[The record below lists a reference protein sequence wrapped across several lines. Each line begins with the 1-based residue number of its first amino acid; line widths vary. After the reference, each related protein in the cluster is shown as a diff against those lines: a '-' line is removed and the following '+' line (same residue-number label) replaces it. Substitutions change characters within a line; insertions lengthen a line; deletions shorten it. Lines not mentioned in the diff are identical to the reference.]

1 MGARDKGRRKGAR
14 KELNASER
22 SAKPYWKLGLEKE
35 GLFSLYNVKS
45 SRTLAKTD
53 FNKELK
59 NGNYCIQWDKF
70 MKTRV

>member
-22 SAKPYWKLGLEKE
+22 SAKTYWKLGLEKE
-35 GLFSLYNVKS
+35 ELFSLYNVKS
-45 SRTLAKTD
+45 SRTRAKTD

-70 MKTRV
+70 MKTSV